1 MSKRINMIG
10 KKFGKLT
17 VLEELLERDKF
28 GNKMYKCMCDC
39 GNFINVRGAC
49 LRVGNNKSC
58 GCLRGVNHGKRK
70 EPLYWVWCSIKQ
82 RCNNPNNHRYKDWG
96 ERGITMCDEWF
107 NNFQAFYDWAMSNG
121 YCKGLTIDR
130 IDNNKGYEPSNCRLV
145 DKKTQNRN
153 KRNNRIITIDNETH
167 CLSEWCEILN
177 LNYCTVEM
185 RLCRGW
191 TIEKAF
197 ELEVK

>member
-1 MSKRINMIG
+1 MPKRIDMIG

-17 VLEELLERDKF
+17 VLEELSERDKF
-28 GNKMYKCMCDC
+28 GNKMYKCKCDC
-39 GNFINVRGAC
+39 GNFIRIRGAC

-58 GCLRGVNHGKRK
+58 GCLRGINHGKRK

-82 RCNNPNNHRYKDWG
+82 RCYNHNNHRYKDWG
-96 ERGITMCDEWF
+96 GRGITMCDEWF
-107 NNFQAFYDWAMSNG
+107 NNFQAFYEWSINTG

-130 IDNNKGYEPSNCRLV
+130 IDNSKNYEPSNCRWV

-153 KRNNRIITIDNETH
+153 KRNNKTFTINGETH

-177 LNYCTVEM
+177 LKYGTVEM
-185 RLCRGW
+185 RLRRGW
-191 TIEKAF
+191 TIEKA
-197 ELEVK
+197 LKV